1 MSRSVAPLV
10 IYKSVNVEIPM
21 KSSMPMSNLQLMF
34 LLETDL
40 VEKLDV
46 SRRCVGVH
54 ARSPGKEK
62 LLRLSIREPPKLWRN
77 AKLCISAISISNRRY
92 TFVQEIFTSQQKKS
106 TPYVYIVPGNL
117 DLLVFDSF
125 LLSLTAKLP

>member
-1 MSRSVAPLV
+1 MSSERRGISLKERLRMSRSVAPLV

-21 KSSMPMSNLQLMF
+21 LKSSMPMSNLQLMF

-77 AKLCISAISISNRRY
+77 AKLCISVISISNRRY
-92 TFVQEIFTSQQKKS
+92 TFVQKIFTSQQN
-106 TPYVYIVPGNL
+106 NL
-117 DLLVFDSF
+117 PHTFILF
-125 LLSLTAKLP
+125 LGT